1 MAESTASP
9 GQSLAFERKASGL
22 VRGLDM
28 WDAFGAGLMTCQPIA
43 TLWLMV
49 GIALSLFPQGNL
61 IIAILLG
68 AVTAG
73 IGAPLVWGI
82 LSGSMPRAG
91 GEYVYNSRILHPAI
105 ALGAV
110 FTNIL
115 AVFYWNWYI
124 ATWLGVPALQLF
136 GQYQGWDGFTEWVSS
151 TTGLFVLGLIAVVV
165 AYLSVAFSIKSYAI
179 IQKIM
184 LIPAI
189 GGPIVLIVAL
199 FLSSKAEFIETWNT
213 IAAEYDSLTYQAFID
228 AAALPNTWSW
238 HHTLGAFS
246 GVYALFVYNYAI
258 AYLSG
263 EVKRPDKAL
272 LTGNILAVWVPIVLG
287 LLTVIGL
294 YRLVDFNFLSATAQA
309 SFGAGVEGYTA
320 PYSPDYLT
328 LTWLAS
334 GQSGFVAWSILLAF
348 IAVIWLEV
356 TIAILIIGRAFLA
369 WGLDRMGP
377 KWFTDVNATYAS
389 PIKNMTVAMAIFA
402 LGVAA
407 YVLWLQEDLSGLV
420 GGGMQFISVFLVTG
434 ISAVLFP
441 YRKNVRHI
449 WDSSPYKTWKIAG
462 IPLVTVGGVLYLMF
476 ILTMLYFSFID
487 PTSREGGTGKYWIVF
502 GAAWLSGILWYFFW
516 RARSKAKGIDVS
528 ITFGELPPE

>member
-1 MAESTASP
+1 MAESTASQ
-9 GQSLAFERKASGL
+9 GSSLAFERKASGL

-61 IIAILLG
+61 LIAIGLG

-73 IGAPLVWGI
+73 LGAPLVWGI
-82 LSGSMPRAG
+82 LSSSMPRAG

-124 ATWLGVPALQLF
+124 ATWLGQPALELL
-136 GQYQGWDGFTEWVSS
+136 GQYMGWESFTTWVGSKS
-151 TTGLFVLGLIAVVV
+151 GLIILGLIAIIVG
-165 AYLSVAFSIKSYAI
+165 YLSVAFSMKSYAI

-189 GGPIVLIVAL
+189 GGPVVLIIAL
-199 FLSSKAEFIETWNT
+199 FLSSKAEFIERWNA
-213 IAAEYDSLTYQAFID
+213 IAAEYGSLDYDAFIA

-246 GVYALFVYNYAI
+246 GVYALFVYNYVI

-272 LTGNILAVWVPIVLG
+272 LTGNILAVWTPIVLG
-287 LLTVIGL
+287 FLTVVGL

-309 SFGAGVEGYTA
+309 SFGAGVEGYVA
-320 PYSPDYLT
+320 PYNPDYLT
-328 LTWLAS
+328 LTWIAS
-334 GQSGFVAWSILLAF
+334 GQSGIVAWAIALAF
-348 IAVIWLEV
+348 VAVIWLEI
-356 TIAILIIGRAFLA
+356 TIALLVIARAFLA

-377 KWFTDVNATYAS
+377 KWFTDVSPRHAS
-389 PIKNMTVAMAIFA
+389 PIKNLTVAMLGFAIG
-402 LGVAA
+402 LIVL
-407 YVLWLQEDLSGLV
+407 VLWLSNQLAGLV
-420 GGGMQFISVFLVTG
+420 GGGMQFISIFLITG

-449 WDSSPYKTWKIAG
+449 WDASPYKTWKLAG
-462 IPLVTVGGVLYLMF
+462 IPLVTIGGVLYLMF
-476 ILTMLYFSFID
+476 IITMLYFSFID
-487 PTSREGGTGKYWIVF
+487 PTSREVTGKYMIVF
-502 GAAWLSGILWYFFW
+502 LSAWAAGILWYFFW
-516 RARSKAKGIDVS
+516 RAKNAREGIDVS

>member
-1 MAESTASP
+1 MAEE
-9 GQSLAFERKASGL
+9 LAFARKASGL

-49 GIALSLFPQGNL
+49 GIALSLFPTGNL
-61 IIAILLG
+61 LISIALG

-110 FTNIL
+110 FANII
-115 AVFYWNWYI
+115 AIFYWNWYI
-124 ATWLGVPALQLF
+124 ATWLGVPAMKLF
-136 GQYQGWDGFTEWVSS
+136 AQYMGWWGFADWVASN
-151 TTGLFVLGLIAVVV
+151 TGLVVLGLIAVVV
-165 AYLSVAFSIKSYAI
+165 GYLSVAFSMKSYAL

-189 GGPIVLIVAL
+189 GGVIVLIAAL
-199 FLSSKAEFIETWNT
+199 FLSSKADFIHNWNV
-213 IAAEYDSLTYQAFID
+213 IAVQYKSLGYEQFIQA
-228 AAALPNTWSW
+228 AGPLPNTWDW
-238 HHTLGAFS
+238 HGTLGAFS

-272 LTGNILAVWVPIVLG
+272 LGGNILAVWVPIVLG
-287 LLTVIGL
+287 FLTVVGL
-294 YRLVDFNFLSATAQA
+294 YRIMAFNFLSASAMQ
-309 SFGAGVEGYTA
+309 SFGAGVSGYTS
-320 PYSPDYLT
+320 PYNPDYLT
-328 LTWLAS
+328 LTWIAS
-334 GQSGFVAWSILLAF
+334 GKSGIVAWAIILAF
-348 IAVIWLEV
+348 IAVIWLEI

-377 KWFTDVNATYAS
+377 KWFTDVSAQYAQ
-389 PIKNMTVAMAIFA
+389 PIKNLTVAMVIFA
-402 LGVAA
+402 VGVVVM
-407 YVLWLQEDLSGLV
+407 VLWLSNSLAGLV
-420 GGGMQFISVFLVTG
+420 GGGLQFASVFLVTG
-434 ISAVLFP
+434 ISALLFP
-441 YRKNVRHI
+441 YRKNVRGI
-449 WDSSPYKTWKIAG
+449 WESSPYRTWKILGVPIVSIGA
-462 IPLVTVGGVLYLMF
+462 VLYLMF
-476 ILTMLYFSFID
+476 IIAMLYYSFFD
-487 PTSREGGTGKYWIVF
+487 PTARLTTGKSLILFVV
-502 GAAWLSGILWYFFW
+502 AWVAGLLWYFYW
-516 RARSKAKGIDVS
+516 RRRSAKQGIDVS

>member
-1 MAESTASP
+1 MAEQLVFA
-9 GQSLAFERKASGL
+9 RKASGL

-61 IIAILLG
+61 LIAIGLG
-68 AVTAG
+68 ALTAG

-82 LSGSMPRAG
+82 LSSSMPRAG

-110 FTNIL
+110 FTNIV

-136 GQYQGWDGFTEWVSS
+136 GQYQGWEGFTEWVSS
-151 TTGLFVLGLIAVVV
+151 KTGLVVLGLIAIVV
-165 AYLSVAFSIKSYAI
+165 AYLSVAFSMKSYAI

-189 GGPIVLIVAL
+189 GGPVVLIIAL
-199 FLSSKAEFIETWNT
+199 FLSSKSEFIATWNT
-213 IAAEYDSLTYQAFID
+213 IAAQYDSLTYTEFID
-228 AAALPNTWSW
+228 AAGLPNTWNW

-246 GVYALFVYNYAI
+246 GVYALFVYNYVI

-272 LTGNILAVWVPIVLG
+272 LTGNILAVWTPIVLG

-309 SFGAGVEGYTA
+309 SFGAGVEGYAA
-320 PYSPDYLT
+320 PYNPDYLT

-334 GQSGFVAWSILLAF
+334 GQSGIVAWAIVLAF
-348 IAVIWLEV
+348 IAVIWLEI
-356 TIAILIIGRAFLA
+356 TIAQLVIARAFLA

-377 KWFTDVNATYAS
+377 KWFTDVSARYAS
-389 PIKNMTVAMAIFA
+389 PIKNLTVAAIGFA
-402 LGVAA
+402 VGLVVL
-407 YVLWLQEDLSGLV
+407 VLWLSNQLAGLV
-420 GGGMQFISVFLVTG
+420 GGGMQFISIFLITG

-441 YRKNVRHI
+441 YRKNVRAI
-449 WDSSPYKTWKIAG
+449 WESSPYRQWKIAG
-462 IPLVTVGGVLYLMF
+462 IPLVTIGGVLYLIF
-476 ILTMLYFSFID
+476 IITMLYFSFVD
-487 PTSREGGTGKYWIVF
+487 PTSREVTGKYLIVF
-502 GAAWLSGILWYFFW
+502 GAAWASGILWYFFW
-516 RARSKAKGIDVS
+516 RARSAKQGIDVR
-528 ITFGELPPE
+528 ITFGVLPPE

>member
-1 MAESTASP
+1 MAEDLVFA
-9 GQSLAFERKASGL
+9 RKASGL

-49 GIALSLFPQGNL
+49 GIALSLYPTGNL
-61 IIAILLG
+61 LISIAIG

-110 FTNIL
+110 FCNII
-115 AVFYWNWYI
+115 AIFYWNWYI
-124 ATWLGVPALQLF
+124 ATWLGVPALQLWA
-136 GQYQGWDGFTEWVSS
+136 QYMGLWSFADWCASN
-151 TTGLFVLGLIAVVV
+151 TGLVVLGLIAVIVGF
-165 AYLSVAFSIKSYAI
+165 ASVAFSMKSYAL

-189 GGPIVLIVAL
+189 GGVIVLIVAL
-199 FLSSKAEFIETWNT
+199 FLSSKADFIANWNAIAT
-213 IAAEYDSLTYQAFID
+213 EYKSLDYEAFIAAAGP
-228 AAALPNTWSW
+228 LPDTWDW
-238 HHTLGAFS
+238 RGTFGAFS

-272 LTGNILAVWVPIVLG
+272 LGANVLAVWTPIILG
-287 LLTVIGL
+287 FLTVIGL
-294 YRLVDFNFLSATAQA
+294 YRILAFNFLSASAAQ

-320 PYSPDYLT
+320 PFSPDYLT
-328 LTWLAS
+328 LTWIAS
-334 GQSGFVAWSILLAF
+334 GKSGIVAWAIMLAF
-348 IAVIWLEV
+348 VAVIWLEI
-356 TIAILIIGRAFLA
+356 TIAILIVGRAWLS

-377 KWFTDVNATYAS
+377 KWFTDVS
-389 PIKNMTVAMAIFA
+389 PQFAQPFKNLVVVAVIFA
-402 LGVAA
+402 VGVIAM
-407 YVLWLQEDLSGLV
+407 VLWFSSSLAGLV
-420 GGGMQFISVFLVTG
+420 GGGLQFASVFLITG
-434 ISAVLFP
+434 IAGFLFP
-441 YRKNVRHI
+441 FRKNVRGI
-449 WDSSPYKTWKIAG
+449 WEASPYRTWKIGPVPIISIGA
-462 IPLVTVGGVLYLMF
+462 VLYLAF
-476 ILTMLYFSFID
+476 IIAMLYYSFIE
-487 PTSREGGTGKYWIVF
+487 PTTRLTTGKSIILFV
-502 GAAWLSGILWYFFW
+502 GAWAAGIIWYFVW
-516 RARSKAKGIDVS
+516 KAKSKKQGIDVS

>member
-1 MAESTASP
+1 MAETTASQ
-9 GQSLAFERKASGL
+9 GKNLAFSRNASGL
-22 VRGLDM
+22 VRGLDT
-28 WDAFGAGLMTCQPIA
+28 WDAFGTGLMTCQPIA

-49 GIALSLFPQGNL
+49 GTALSLFPQGNL

-73 IGAPLVWGI
+73 IGGPLVWGI
-82 LSGSMPRAG
+82 LSSSMPRAG

-136 GQYQGWDGFTEWVSS
+136 GQYQGWTGFTEWVSS
-151 TTGLFVLGLIAVVV
+151 TTGLFILGLLAVVIG
-165 AYLSVAFSIKSYAI
+165 YLSVAFSMKSFAV
-179 IQKIM
+179 IQKI
-184 LIPAI
+184 LLVPAI

-199 FLSSKAEFIETWNT
+199 FLSSKAEFIDTWNG
-213 IAAEYDSLTYQAFID
+213 IAAQYGSLDYDAFI
-228 AAALPNTWSW
+228 AASGLSNDWNW

-246 GVYALFVYNYAI
+246 GVYALFMYNYAI

-272 LTGNILAVWVPIVLG
+272 LSANFLAVWVPVVLG

-334 GQSGFVAWSILLAF
+334 GQSGIVAWSILLAF
-348 IAVIWLEV
+348 IAVIWLEI
-356 TIAILIIGRAFLA
+356 TIAIMIIGRAFLA

-377 KWFTDVNATYAS
+377 KWFTDVSAQYAS
-389 PIKNMTVAMAIFA
+389 PIKNLTVAMAIFA

-407 YVLWLQEDLSGLV
+407 YVLWLKDDLSGLI
-420 GGGMQFISVFLVTG
+420 GGGMQFISVFLITG
-434 ISAVLFP
+434 ISAILFP
-441 YRKNVRHI
+441 YRKNVRGI
-449 WDSSPYKTWKIAG
+449 WEASPYKTWKLAG
-462 IPLVTVGGVLYLMF
+462 IPLVTIGGVLYVIF
-476 ILTMLYFSFID
+476 ILTFLYFSFID
-487 PTSREGGTGKYWIVF
+487 PTSRDVTGKNLFVF
-502 GAAWLSGILWYFFW
+502 AAAWIAGIAWYFFW
-516 RARSKAKGIDVS
+516 RARSAKQGIDVRL
-528 ITFGELPPE
+528 TFGELPPE

>member
-1 MAESTASP
+1 MADEQLVFA
-9 GQSLAFERKASGL
+9 RRASGL

-49 GIALSLFPQGNL
+49 GIALSLYPTGNL
-61 IIAILLG
+61 LISIAIG

-91 GEYVYNSRILHPAI
+91 GEYVYNSRIIHPAI

-110 FTNIL
+110 FANIV
-115 AVFYWNWYI
+115 AIFYWNWYI
-124 ATWLGVPALQLF
+124 ATWLGVPAMQLF
-136 GQYQGWDGFTEWVSS
+136 AQYQGWWDFADWVASN
-151 TTGLFVLGLIAVVV
+151 TGMVVLGLIAVVV
-165 AYLSVAFSIKSYAI
+165 GYLSVAFSMKSYAI

-189 GGPIVLIVAL
+189 GGPIILIVAL
-199 FLSSKAEFIETWNT
+199 FISSKADFIANWNAIADQYQSLRYEQFIQAAGPLPTTWDWRGT
-213 IAAEYDSLTYQAFID
+213 F
-228 AAALPNTWSW
+228 
-238 HHTLGAFS
+238 GAFS

-272 LTGNILAVWVPIVLG
+272 LGGNILAVWVPIVLG
-287 LLTVIGL
+287 FLTSLAL
-294 YRLVDFNFLSATAQA
+294 YRIMAFNFLSASAAQ

-320 PYSPDYLT
+320 PYNPDYLT
-328 LTWLAS
+328 LTWIAA
-334 GQSGFVAWSILLAF
+334 GKSGFVAWAILLAF
-348 IAVIWLEV
+348 IAVIWLEI

-377 KWFTDVNATYAS
+377 KWFTDVSARWAQPT
-389 PIKNMTVAMAIFA
+389 KNLLVALVGFA
-402 LGVAA
+402 GGVVVM
-407 YVLWLQEDLSGLV
+407 VLWLSNSLAGLV
-420 GGGMQFISVFLVTG
+420 GGGLQFASVFLVTG
-434 ISAVLFP
+434 IAGLLFP
-441 YRKNVRHI
+441 YRKSVRGI
-449 WDSSPYKTWKIAG
+449 WEASPYRTWKIAG
-462 IPLVTVGGVLYLMF
+462 IPLVSIGAVLYLAF
-476 ILTMLYFSFID
+476 IVAMLYYSFFE
-487 PTSREGGTGKYWIVF
+487 PTTRLTTGKSLILFV
-502 GAAWLSGILWYFFW
+502 AAWAAGIAWYFFW
-516 RARSKAKGIDVS
+516 RARSKAQGIDVS